1 MAQMSARVTGFPG
14 PAIRREMVSSGISP
28 AGIGAVAAAC
38 CLSFAARAAA
48 EEAEPVHLTYDAPAR
63 CPSEAALLETIS
75 RDGGRLVQVP
85 DEQPAR
91 SFLLHIA
98 GTDPIVGRLLIRHRD
113 GREAAREVDDIDCDV
128 VMRALAVLVALSLK
142 PVSTPPEPP
151 APENPTP
158 SPPEPEVEGPL
169 PAVPGLAA
177 GPLPIEPGSSE
188 YDDPRPSV
196 RRPRG
201 WRFDFS
207 GEGTVSTGAAA
218 SLDPGFA
225 AYLELLDEIPSF
237 FAPSIRLG
245 AEISA
250 KQSFA
255 AVDNVSRLVARLDA
269 CSFRAVA
276 SRPWSDDALTLEPCA
291 RIDVGRLDVK
301 GWATG
306 MELNAEQLW
315 VAPAALLRLRWTS
328 PGVFVEL
335 EGGALFPLTRNPF
348 SGDGSSFAVPPIGA
362 TSGLGFG
369 VYAM

>member
-1 MAQMSARVTGFPG
+1 
-14 PAIRREMVSSGISP
+14 
-28 AGIGAVAAAC
+28 
-38 CLSFAARAAA
+38 
-48 EEAEPVHLTYDAPAR
+48 
-63 CPSEAALLETIS
+63 
-75 RDGGRLVQVP
+75 
-85 DEQPAR
+85 
-91 SFLLHIA
+91 
-98 GTDPIVGRLLIRHRD
+98 
-113 GREAAREVDDIDCDV
+113 
-128 VMRALAVLVALSLK
+128 LSLK
-142 PVSTPPEPP
+142 PVLTQPEPP
-151 APENPTP
+151 APEQPTP
-158 SPPEPEVEGPL
+158 SQPEPEVEGPL
-169 PAVPGLAA
+169 PPVPGLAA
-177 GPLPIEPGSSE
+177 GPLLFEPTRSE

-207 GEGTVSTGAAA
+207 GEGTVSTGAVP

-245 AEISA
+245 VEISA

-255 AVDNVSRLVARLDA
+255 AADNVSRLVARLDA

-291 RIDVGRLDVK
+291 RIDVGRLDVQ

-306 MELNAEQLW
+306 MELKAERLW

-335 EGGALFPLTRNPF
+335 EGGALFPLIRGHF
-348 SGDGSSFAVPPIGA
+348 SGDGSDFAVPPMGA
-362 TSGLGFG
+362 TTGLGFG
-369 VYAM
+369 VYAL